1 MRCKGLSIRDRAP
14 TKAAR
19 LRKRSAAP
27 EKKHKRG
34 SAVSSR
40 GINSR
45 GPMRKN
51 SVLRQVSAR
60 SEPRY
65 CLRGLAF

>member
-1 MRCKGLSIRDRAP
+1 
-14 TKAAR
+14 
-19 LRKRSAAP
+19 
-27 EKKHKRG
+27 
-34 SAVSSR
+34 
-40 GINSR
+40 
-45 GPMRKN
+45 MRKN